1 MGRVPKKRVLC
12 QCVRNA
18 TKQYVALKF
27 LGFLLISIVELKNGY
42 FCLVLPVFWAFPVLG
57 PIITSLA
64 SSRSNSD
71 GPLDPKYPKKRAK
84 LGKKEHFSP
93 QQ

>member
-42 FCLVLPVFWAFPVLG
+42 FETQQWKCQKPKNFNATYCFVTFLSHWPKTGFLGTLP
-57 PIITSLA
+57 ITKS
-64 SSRSNSD
+64 
-71 GPLDPKYPKKRAK
+71 Y
-84 LGKKEHFSP
+84 E
-93 QQ
+93 